1 MLRVVDVGTR
11 AGGRELTRLLASRR
25 AVPDFA
31 TLRRVLPV
39 VEDVL
44 RRGEPALRKYV
55 ERFDGMASSARGSK
69 STEEK
74 IEISS
79 NGEEGKRRGEMAQAA
94 HAGNGPSHPSGK
106 IFFSVSLDE
115 KFFRPHGS
123 EAETSSEFRRAFRVA
138 RRRIEAYHRRQAPV
152 GFAFAD
158 RLGVS
163 FVERPVP
170 LDSVGVYVPGGRAF
184 YPSSLLMGVVP
195 ARVAGVPRIVVAT
208 PRRAWAS
215 SPELRWAARELGV
228 DSVLLAGGAHGIAGL
243 VSVAKVAKI
252 VGPGNRFVAAA
263 KHLVSGLVA
272 VDLPAGPSEVAILAS
287 ADADPAL
294 VAADLLAQAEHDPDA
309 KCLLFT
315 DSPRLA
321 RRVVRETAAQLA
333 AFEKN
338 GSSKVMRAALR
349 RGTALF
355 TFKEISRAASACAA
369 VAAEHVQV
377 MGVRAERFAP
387 ALVPTAGAVFIGSS
401 TPTALG
407 DYVAGPNHVLPTG
420 GAARGY
426 SGLSTRD
433 FVRWGRSVAAPSR
446 AARSLAKT
454 AAVLARFEGL
464 VAHGE
469 ALGRRAR

>member
-1 MLRVVDVGTR
+1 VLKIVDAATR
-11 AGGRELTRLLASRR
+11 AGRKELGALLAGRHT
-25 AVPDFA
+25 APDFA
-31 TLRRVLPV
+31 TLKQVLPV

-44 RRGEPALRKYV
+44 RRGEPALRYWV
-55 ERFDGMASSARGSK
+55 ERFDGMMPRARGPIR
-69 STEEK
+69 T
-74 IEISS
+74 ISS
-79 NGEEGKRRGEMAQAA
+79 NREEGKRRAGGGPAA
-94 HAGNGPSHPSGK
+94 PAGDPPSDPFRK
-106 IFFSVSLDE
+106 LFFSVANNE
-115 KFFRPHGS
+115 RPTRAGGS
-123 EAETSSEFRRAFRVA
+123 EAEIPSEFRRAFRAA
-138 RRRIEAYHRRQAPV
+138 RRRIEAYHRRQMPA
-152 GFAFAD
+152 GFAFTD
-158 RLGVS
+158 GLGVS

-195 ARVAGVPRIVVAT
+195 AHIAGVARVVVAT
-208 PRRAWAS
+208 PPRAWAS
-215 SPELRWAARELGV
+215 SPQLRWAVRELGV
-228 DSVLLAGGAHGIAGL
+228 DAVLLAGGAHGVAGL
-243 VSVAKVAKI
+243 VSVARVAKI

-315 DSPRLA
+315 NSKRLA
-321 RRVVRETAAQLA
+321 AAVREEILSQLA
-333 AFEKN
+333 AFEEH

-349 RGTALF
+349 RGAALF
-355 TFKEISRAASACAA
+355 TFKEISRAASACSA
-369 VAAEHVQV
+369 VAAEHVQI
-377 MGVRAERFAP
+377 MGEGAERFVSS
-387 ALVPTAGAVFIGSS
+387 LLPTAGALFVGSS

-433 FVRWGRSVAAPSR
+433 FFRWARSVEAPTR
-446 AARSLAKT
+446 AARLLARP
-454 AAVLARFEGL
+454 ACVLARFEGL
-464 VAHGE
+464 VAHAA
-469 ALGRRAR
+469 ALERRTR

>member
-1 MLRVVDVGTR
+1 MLKIVDATTK
-11 AGGRELTRLLASRR
+11 AGERELRRLLNSRR
-25 AVPDFA
+25 ASPDFA
-31 TLRRVLPV
+31 TLKQVLPI

-44 RRGEPALRKYV
+44 RRGGPALRKYV
-55 ERFDGMASSARGSK
+55 ERFDTPPGRERG
-69 STEEK
+69 
-74 IEISS
+74 
-79 NGEEGKRRGEMAQAA
+79 GAVD
-94 HAGNGPSHPSGK
+94 P
-106 IFFSVSLDE
+106 
-115 KFFRPHGS
+115 
-123 EAETSSEFRRAFRVA
+123 EFCRAFRAA
-138 RRRIEAYHRRQAPV
+138 RRRIEAYHRRQVPA
-152 GFAFAD
+152 GFAYTD

-195 ARVAGVPRIVVAT
+195 AQVAGVPRIVVAT
-208 PRRAWAS
+208 PPRAWAG
-215 SPELRWAARELGV
+215 SPELRWAVGELGV
-228 DSVLLAGGAHGIAGL
+228 DSVLLAGGAHGVAGL

-287 ADADPAL
+287 ADADATL

-309 KCLLFT
+309 TCLLFT
-315 DSPRLA
+315 SSRRLA
-321 RRVVRETAAQLA
+321 QAVVREAAAQIET
-333 AFEKN
+333 FGER
-338 GSSKVMRAALR
+338 SSLKVMRAALR
-349 RGTALF
+349 RRGRIF
-355 TFKEISRAASACAA
+355 IFKEISRAASACAA

-377 MGVRAERFAP
+377 MGRRAEEFA
-387 ALVPTAGAVFIGSS
+387 ADLLPTAGALFIGST

-433 FVRWGRSVAAPSR
+433 FFRWGRSVSASAA
-446 AARSLAKT
+446 AARRLARP
-454 AAVLARFEGL
+454 AGVLARFEGL
-464 VAHGE
+464 AAHAA
-469 ALGRRAR
+469 ALGRRVR